1 MIFPLNA
8 PPVIRFQCQKV
19 KLEVMPVSLSDKTA
33 RMNMEK
39 CKKLAKILDV
49 SQKQEAD
56 DIH

>member
-1 MIFPLNA
+1 MSIPTNA
-8 PPVIRFQCQKV
+8 PAPIRIQGQKV